1 MRIPR
6 GYHDGELAPGAEVV
20 LDDTLASHLT
30 RVLRLRAGDAV
41 QLFDGRGHE
50 VRAVL
55 AVLERKRTTA
65 RVEGEIAP
73 VAESPL
79 RLTLAQGICRGEKMD
94 LVLQKATELG
104 AHAILPLMTERTE
117 VRLDA
122 EREAKRMAHW
132 RQVIASACEQC
143 GRATLPQLAAPLG
156 LPQWLAALR
165 DGDDPAD
172 MKLILDPGGATDLR
186 SLAPGGS
193 LTLAVGPEGGF
204 SEAEVALMQRAGFLG
219 LRLGPRILR
228 TETAGLAAIAAL
240 QARFGDL

>member
-6 GYHDGELAPGAEVV
+6 GYHDGDLTPGAEIV
-20 LDDTLASHLT
+20 LDDTLANHLT
-30 RVLRLRAGDAV
+30 RVLRLRAGDPV

-55 AVLERKRTTA
+55 AVLDRKRTTA
-65 RVEGEIAP
+65 RVEADVAA

-104 AHAILPLMTERTE
+104 VHAILPLLTERTE

-143 GRATLPQLAAPLG
+143 GRATLPRLDAPMA
-156 LPQWLAALR
+156 LPHWLAALR
-165 DGDDPAD
+165 GAEDPGD
-172 MKLILDPGGATDLR
+172 MKLILDPGGALDLR
-186 SLAPGGS
+186 ALVPAESM
-193 LTLAVGPEGGF
+193 TLAVGPEGGF
-204 SEAEVALMQRAGFLG
+204 AEAEVALMQRAGFAG

>member
-6 GYHDGELAPGAEVV
+6 GYHDGDLTPGAEIV
-20 LDDTLASHLT
+20 LDETLANHLT
-30 RVLRLRAGDAV
+30 RVLRLRAGDPV
-41 QLFDGRGHE
+41 QLFDGRGRE

-55 AVLERKRTTA
+55 AVLDRKRTTA
-65 RVEGEIAP
+65 RVEADIAP

-104 AHAILPLMTERTE
+104 VHAILPLLTERTE

-143 GRATLPQLAAPLG
+143 GRATLPRLDAPMA
-156 LPQWLAALR
+156 LPNWLAALR
-165 DGDDPAD
+165 GVDGAGDIR
-172 MKLILDPGGATDLR
+172 LVLDPGGALDLR
-186 SLAPGGS
+186 ELTPAESM
-193 LTLAVGPEGGF
+193 TLAVGPEGGF
-204 SEAEVALMQRAGFLG
+204 SEAEVALMQRAGFGG

>member
-6 GYHDGELAPGAEVV
+6 GYHDGDLTPGAEIV
-20 LDDTLASHLT
+20 LDDTLANHLT
-30 RVLRLRAGDAV
+30 RVLRLRAGDLV
-41 QLFDGRGHE
+41 QLFDGRGQE

-55 AVLERKRTTA
+55 AVLDRKRTTA
-65 RVEGEIAP
+65 RVEADVAA

-104 AHAILPLMTERTE
+104 VHAILPLLTERTE

-143 GRATLPQLAAPLG
+143 GRATLPRLDAPMA
-156 LPQWLAALR
+156 LPHWLAALR
-165 DGDDPAD
+165 GAEDPGD
-172 MKLILDPGGATDLR
+172 MKLILDPGGALDLR
-186 SLAPGGS
+186 ALVPAESM
-193 LTLAVGPEGGF
+193 TLAVGPEGGF
-204 SEAEVALMQRAGFLG
+204 AEAEVALMQRAGFAG